1 MHGVTTELV
10 TSRDDWDAQVDALGG
25 HPLQL
30 WGWGEVK
37 ATGAWTPHRLRVL
50 REGELLGVAQVL
62 VRRLPAPFSRLAYV
76 PRGPAVLGD
85 ADAEAPA
92 DLRERR
98 ALVMEEIAKWCRVRI
113 GGVGVSF
120 EPDWAEGSA
129 PAVPG
134 LVEASE
140 TVLVPT
146 TVILDLRESQD
157 ELLAAMDRSPR
168 RDIRKAGRDGMD
180 IRRVTTEEGVRAVL
194 EVYRETAE
202 RAGFAL
208 HSDAYYLA
216 VHRELGER
224 SVLVASYQDDQ
235 PTCFSWCIN
244 SGRTSFQLYG
254 GSNDAGRKMRATSP
268 VYWRTVEIA
277 QDGGLERFDFN
288 GLLNDGISAF
298 KRSLASH
305 DDALVGTLDVPFS
318 WRYNLWVKA
327 LPTAKR
333 AVRSLRSIARPG
345 SS

>member
-1 MHGVTTELV
+1 MRAATSEVV
-10 TSRDDWDAQVDALGG
+10 TSRDAWDAVVVELGG

-37 ATGAWTPHRLRVL
+37 AAGPWTAYRV
-50 REGELLGVAQVL
+50 RVTRDGELLGAAQIL
-62 VRRLPAPFSRLAYV
+62 VRRLPAPFGRLSYV
-76 PRGPAVLGD
+76 PRGPVVAGD
-85 ADAEAPA
+85 GGEGSDATS
-92 DLRERR
+92 ERR
-98 ALVMEEIAKWCRVRI
+98 AAVLSAVATWCRENV

-120 EPDWAEGSA
+120 EPDWSLGTA
-129 PAVPG
+129 PELPG
-134 LVEASE
+134 LVTATE

-146 TVILDLRESQD
+146 TVILDLTRSAE
-157 ELLAAMDRSPR
+157 ELLADMDRSPR

-180 IRRVTTEEGVRAVL
+180 VRRVTSEDEVRRVR

-208 HSDAYYLA
+208 HSDEYYLA

-224 SVLVASYQDDQ
+224 SVLVAAYADDA

-244 SGRTSFQLYG
+244 SDRTSFQLYG
-254 GSNDAGRKMRATSP
+254 GSNDVGRRMRATP
-268 VYWRTVEIA
+268 AVYWRTVEIA
-277 QDGGLERFDFN
+277 QEAGLERFDFN

-318 WRYNLWVKA
+318 WRYGLWVRA

-333 AVRSLRSIARPG
+333 VLRAVRGGARGQG

>member
-1 MHGVTTELV
+1 SSGRTPTAARTARAPSTPSGRSTARRARPDPATEARAVAARASSARRRFSGAAQRRRVRLTGGRTRGDLRPHERSAMHGVTTELV

-146 TVILDLRESQD
+146 TVILD
-157 ELLAAMDRSPR
+157 
-168 RDIRKAGRDGMD
+168 
-180 IRRVTTEEGVRAVL
+180 
-194 EVYRETAE
+194 
-202 RAGFAL
+202 
-208 HSDAYYLA
+208 
-216 VHRELGER
+216 
-224 SVLVASYQDDQ
+224 
-235 PTCFSWCIN
+235 
-244 SGRTSFQLYG
+244 
-254 GSNDAGRKMRATSP
+254 
-268 VYWRTVEIA
+268 
-277 QDGGLERFDFN
+277 
-288 GLLNDGISAF
+288 
-298 KRSLASH
+298 
-305 DDALVGTLDVPFS
+305 
-318 WRYNLWVKA
+318 
-327 LPTAKR
+327 
-333 AVRSLRSIARPG
+333 
-345 SS
+345 